1 MLSDGCTT
9 FEYDSAN
16 RLLKAGGHT
25 YTYNAEDIRIRNLC
39 GDADTTYTYNTN
51 CKLSQLLTKTTN
63 GITTKYVYGNGL
75 IGEEKCGE
83 FKTYHFDFRGSTVAI
98 TDINGNITDT
108 FKYDTYG
115 NVTEHI
121 GDSFVIFGYNGRD
134 GVITDKNGLIYMRAR
149 YYSPAMRRFI
159 NADIIHGQISN
170 STSLNRYAYV
180 NGNPV
185 SFVDP
190 FGLEKERGSSSSA
203 NINLKNIWEEI
214 KDFEFVSKLM
224 HFFINEKNL
233 ALFDELIKKVIKTSE
248 KPNEIARG
256 YWEKIVAEEL
266 DFIDGIIGGASVS
279 SKVLKVT
286 DVTYNIFSGFL
297 SAGSNALEN
306 YINGV
311 AGWRITTDAAVDV
324 VYNFTTG
331 AVSDKVGKLSA
342 AGAAVLS
349 LNPELIILAGISGNI
364 ATEGLL
370 MGIFE
375 GWKIKEEKSI
385 LDWTKEGADWLLDE
399 IRE

>member
-1 MLSDGCTT
+1 
-9 FEYDSAN
+9 
-16 RLLKAGGHT
+16 
-25 YTYNAEDIRIRNLC
+25 
-39 GDADTTYTYNTN
+39 
-51 CKLSQLLTKTTN
+51 LTERT
-63 GITTKYVYGNGL
+63 GN
-75 IGEEKCGE
+75 
-83 FKTYHFDFRGSTVAI
+83 
-98 TDINGNITDT
+98 
-108 FKYDTYG
+108 
-115 NVTEHI
+115 
-121 GDSFVIFGYNGRD
+121 SFVIFGYNGRD

-159 NADIIHGQISN
+159 NADIIHGQISD
-170 STSLNRYAYV
+170 STSLNRYSYV

-297 SAGSNALEN
+297 SAGANALEN

-311 AGWRITTDAAVDV
+311 DGWRIITDAAVDV

-349 LNPELIILAGISGNI
+349 LNPELTILAGISGNI

-385 LDWTKEGADWLLDE
+385 LDWTKEGLDWLLDN